1 MVTTTRPYTTIDDL
15 AWHEILPSIEGEG
28 ADFETAK
35 EIAQA
40 LDEQGDIIHTKRG
53 QFILEMDN
61 DRYWAFVMPRID
73 PAPGDDA

>member
-40 LDEQGDIIHTKRG
+40 LDEQGEH
-53 QFILEMDN
+53 
-61 DRYWAFVMPRID
+61 P
-73 PAPGDDA
+73 

>member
-35 EIAQA
+35 EIAKA

-61 DRYWAFVMPRID
+61 DRDWAFVMPRID